1 MAKEKLNPAV
11 AEEGEESVI
20 KEDALANAGADD
32 EASLSDALMQNPL
45 KLTLI
50 RTVIRL
56 KNHLATIPMLVVVAA
71 MVIITFTIPTHVQA
85 CLALHMDDTNA
96 LRFFANVLISVLL
109 ILAYMKAS
117 SRKAEKKGKIIGHS
131 VFFAMAALSLFFD
144 FYFIYDVG
152 IELQLVNSMN
162 SVNASNIPLCTA
174 AVGFTWAHAIVL
186 IIGIVLAA
194 VVPVVQPFFKKLH
207 VEFFKKK

>member
-1 MAKEKLNPAV
+1 MAKEKLNSAV

-20 KEDALANAGADD
+20 SEDALATAGVDD

-45 KLTLI
+45 KLTLV
-50 RTVIRL
+50 RTIIRL

-96 LRFFANVLISVLL
+96 IRFFANVLISVLL
-109 ILAYMKAS
+109 ILAYMKGS

-131 VFFAMAALSLFFD
+131 VFFVMAGFSLFFD
-144 FYFIYDVG
+144 FYSIYDIG
-152 IELQLVNSMN
+152 IELQLVHSMN
-162 SVNASNIPLCTA
+162 NVSLSNIPLCKA
-174 AVGFTWAHAIVL
+174 SVGFSWAHAIVL
-186 IIGIVLAA
+186 IVAVVLAA